1 MLYQKNT
8 TMKKIISILF
18 LLLISL
24 SVFSESKMDS
34 ALRVNKQQKELK
46 TTDGGQE
53 LVNKLFTP
61 DEQNSLSRNT
71 DTIVSSSKTIWS
83 ILKQE
88 VKMFGIKKTIQIN
101 ANILLPMTILIIL
114 LLLWLKGR
122 K

>member
-1 MLYQKNT
+1 
-8 TMKKIISILF
+8 MKKIISILF

-24 SVFSESKMDS
+24 SVFAESKMDS

-53 LVNKLFTP
+53 LVNIFTP

-101 ANILLPMTILIIL
+101 ANILLPITILIIL

>member
-1 MLYQKNT
+1 
-8 TMKKIISILF
+8 
-18 LLLISL
+18 
-24 SVFSESKMDS
+24 MDS